1 MKPVLLTILL
11 SCLTHLSAQ
20 ITLAAD
26 VGVSI
31 AGYNHSL
38 ELSGPTIASDQ
49 GDYLGA
55 YNSPTL
61 AFEIDYSPATS
72 RSSWGLRLQ
81 YSERGYRHLIQFDNG
96 QTVEGP
102 LNYSRVDYIDLITR
116 FTHRYSR
123 VFSNSFGPYISLGLQ
138 EEGTPVINERER
150 LTTTF
155 DYGINLETRVTLDRV
170 FFYAAYQRSF
180 RKYDYSAATD
190 GGRQPHGSA
199 FNIANPS
206 PISAFRLGVG
216 GMIIR

>member
-1 MKPVLLTILL
+1 MKPLLLTILL
-11 SCLTHLSAQ
+11 CGLTHLSAQ

-26 VGVSI
+26 LGYSI

-61 AFEIDYSPATS
+61 AFEVDYAPATS

-81 YSERGYRHLIQFDNG
+81 YGVRGYRHLIQFDSG

-102 LNYSRVDYIDLITR
+102 LNYSRVDYIDMMPR

-123 VFSNSFGPYISLGLQ
+123 IFSNSIGPYISIGLK
-138 EEGTPVINERER
+138 EEGTPFIDERER
-150 LTTTF
+150 LATAF

-170 FFYAAYQRSF
+170 FFYVAYQRSF
-180 RKYDYSAATD
+180 REYDYSAATD
-190 GGRQPHGSA
+190 GGRQPHGDA
-199 FNIANPS
+199 FSIANPS